1 MGWSM
6 AEFCRRCGAEI
17 ATANLMDID
26 PGVDRAHFALV
37 LPHGQRRQLSP
48 TAWRLLT
55 ALYHRHGRVVP
66 SSELARA
73 ARIPS
78 YALTAEIRRLRYG
91 LFGSRFQLVTHPRHG
106 YELVVREDQSR

>member
-1 MGWSM
+1 M

-37 LPHGQRRQLSP
+37 LPHGQRRLLSP
-48 TAWRLLT
+48 TAWRLFT
-55 ALYHRHGRVVP
+55 ALYHRHGRVVL

-78 YALTAEIRRLRYG
+78 YALKEEIRRLRYR
-91 LFGSRFQLVTHPRHG
+91 LFGSRFQLVPHPGYG
-106 YELVVREDQSR
+106 YELMVREDLPR